1 MNRIPDLQST
11 LPRKGKGKN
20 MKKKQPL
27 FIILLAALAGF
38 AGGFVSNQIF
48 QTKPAFAKKALSHQK
63 VVIAEEFRVVDK
75 DGKILGS
82 FGTPGYLPD
91 IFFKKDASQA
101 PVPQLRLG
109 QESGFQVILSAGAGA
124 GSRIIMKDEK
134 NTTRTVIGNM
144 ELYLPQMQLTHKLQV
159 SSIALFNHR
168 GRFIW
173 SAPGEIITE
182 WNK

>member
-1 MNRIPDLQST
+1 
-11 LPRKGKGKN
+11 
-20 MKKKQPL
+20 
-27 FIILLAALAGF
+27 
-38 AGGFVSNQIF
+38 
-48 QTKPAFAKKALSHQK
+48 
-63 VVIAEEFRVVDK
+63 
-75 DGKILGS
+75 LGS

-91 IFFKKDASQA
+91 TFSKKDEPQT

-109 QESGFQVILSAGAGA
+109 QESGFQIILSAGAGA

-144 ELYLPQMQLTHKLQV
+144 ELYLPKMQLTRKLQV

>member
-1 MNRIPDLQST
+1 M
-11 LPRKGKGKN
+11 GKGEN

-38 AGGFVSNQIF
+38 AGGFISNQIF
-48 QTKPAFAKKALSHQK
+48 QPKPAFAKKALSHQK

-91 IFFKKDASQA
+91 IFSKKDGSQA

-109 QESGFQVILSAGAGA
+109 QESGFQIILSAGAGA

-134 NTTRTVIGNM
+134 NKPRTVIGNN
-144 ELYLPQMQLTHKLQV
+144 EFYIQQSRLTYKRQV
-159 SSIALFNHR
+159 SSIVLFDRR
-168 GRFIW
+168 GRFLW
-173 SAPGEIITE
+173 SAPGGVVTE
-182 WNK
+182 AGR